1 MKHGFFT
8 FIFLALFTIFSSGC
22 VGIGPQATVLK
33 NVKIEKSQKNYSSV
47 HAVFTFKED
56 ETLVA
61 GENGKPIDMQIV
73 DTLNNLFSSS
83 QIRGEDLEI
92 SVKTSSYSNMVL
104 IGDSKFTTKVEVFN
118 ASKQKIGEFEVETL
132 LYKEI
137 GLRGGIHM
145 ATSRIYDTIKEKFI
159 K

>member
-92 SVKTSSYSNMVL
+92 SVKTSSYSNMV
-104 IGDSKFTTKVEVFN
+104 
-118 ASKQKIGEFEVETL
+118 
-132 LYKEI
+132 
-137 GLRGGIHM
+137 
-145 ATSRIYDTIKEKFI
+145 
-159 K
+159 